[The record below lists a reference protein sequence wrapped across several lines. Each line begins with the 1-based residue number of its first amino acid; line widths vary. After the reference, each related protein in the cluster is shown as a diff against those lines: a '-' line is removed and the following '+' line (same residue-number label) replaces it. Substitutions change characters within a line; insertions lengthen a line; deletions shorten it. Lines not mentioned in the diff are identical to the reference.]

1 MSMTI
6 RNPDI
11 RSEFDKYLTQRKQYF
26 GTDTELACIYQ
37 SYCFV
42 LELQQHL
49 ETPGKPE
56 QHYGTNIHIG
66 FHSSQLSV
74 GT

>member
-1 MSMTI
+1 MSLTI

-26 GTDTELACIYQ
+26 STDAELAYIYQ

-42 LELQQHL
+42 LELKQHL
-49 ETPGKPE
+49 EAPRKPE
-56 QHYGTNIHIG
+56 QHYGTNIHI
-66 FHSSQLSV
+66 
-74 GT
+74 